1 MNSLVSVIIPTYN
14 RLELL
19 KRAIESVKNQSY
31 SNMEIIIIDGSTN
44 NETQLFL
51 KNNNQLTYIKNKN
64 NHSNVL
70 RNIGI
75 NASNGELLAFL
86 DDDDTWECAKIEKQ
100 VEKFQNN
107 NIGLCYTGKNI
118 IDKNDNKIKYSYKTP
133 KFNSILNSIMWDNF
147 IGSTSSIMINQKTIN
162 IIGMFDE
169 RLPALQDYDL
179 CIRICEKFNVIG
191 INEPLV
197 NYYYNYSNKQ
207 VSEINLNFNLASK
220 IINDKYIYLKNNN
233 LLKLGLLKLKI
244 KRGFKKI
251 YE

>member
-31 SNMEIIIIDGSTN
+31 SNIEIIIIDGSTN

-51 KNNNQLTYIKNKN
+51 EHNNQLTYIKNKS

-75 NASNGELLAFL
+75 NTSNGELLAFL
-86 DDDDTWECAKIEKQ
+86 DDDDTWECTKIEKQ
-100 VEKFQNN
+100 VKIFKNN

-118 IDKNDNKIKYSYKTP
+118 IDKNDNKIKYSYKKP

-147 IGSTSSIMINQKTIN
+147 IGSTSSIMINQKIIN
-162 IIGMFDE
+162 TIGMFDE
-169 RLPALQDYDL
+169 ELPALQDYDL
-179 CIRICEKFNVIG
+179 CVRICEKFNVLG
-191 INEPLV
+191 IDEPLV
-197 NYYYNYSNKQ
+197 NYYYNYSKKQ
-207 VSEINLNFNLASK
+207 ISEININFNLASQS
-220 IINDKYIYLKNNN
+220 INDKYKYLKNYK
-233 LLKLGLLKLKI
+233 LLKFGLLKLKI
-244 KRGFKKI
+244 KRKIKKI